1 MEAHETIRINNFPNL
16 EAIGPNRTFIN
27 PVSGEKPDEFTIDLS
42 PISSKSTVAFTYRVH
57 TDDTTLSTQ
66 GPLLLKAAWKPQGDK
81 LALVLEYSLN
91 PATSVEPVTFNNLV
105 LVAIYGGARA
115 VGCQTKPTGT
125 HIKEKSLVY
134 WRLGDVTLTQEWHKI
149 IARFVGAEG
158 ATPEP
163 GHIEARWEIQGT
175 YQIGSRISLS
185 RLTNNKGKEN
195 EEDDPFADDTI
206 APATLGQWVDVETSK
221 KFVSGKYE
229 TAGKNV

>member
-1 MEAHETIRINNFPNL
+1 
-16 EAIGPNRTFIN
+16 
-27 PVSGEKPDEFTIDLS
+27 
-42 PISSKSTVAFTYRVH
+42 
-57 TDDTTLSTQ
+57 
-66 GPLLLKAAWKPQGDK
+66 
-81 LALVLEYSLN
+81 
-91 PATSVEPVTFNNLV
+91 
-105 LVAIYGGARA
+105 

-163 GHIEARWEIQGT
+163 GHIEARWEIQGS

-206 APATLGQWVDVETSK
+206 APATLSQWVDVETSK

-229 TAGKNV
+229 TTGKNV

>member
-1 MEAHETIRINNFPNL
+1 
-16 EAIGPNRTFIN
+16 
-27 PVSGEKPDEFTIDLS
+27 
-42 PISSKSTVAFTYRVH
+42 
-57 TDDTTLSTQ
+57 
-66 GPLLLKAAWKPQGDK
+66 
-81 LALVLEYSLN
+81 LEYSLN
-91 PATSVEPVTFNNLV
+91 PAISVKPVTFNNLV
-105 LVAIYGGARA
+105 LVAIYDGARA

-163 GHIEARWEIQGT
+163 GHIEARWEIQGS

-195 EEDDPFADDTI
+195 EDDDPFADDTI